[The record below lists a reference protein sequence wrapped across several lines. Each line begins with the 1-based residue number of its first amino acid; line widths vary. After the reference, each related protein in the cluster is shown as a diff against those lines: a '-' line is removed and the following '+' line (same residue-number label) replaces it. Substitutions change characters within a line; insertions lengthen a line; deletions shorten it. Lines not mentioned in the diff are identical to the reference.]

1 MKENGIRAEEGDVTD
16 MSVISLKYDN
26 IKHYNQ
32 VHSKQTTEKILTKQ
46 LHRDK

>member
-1 MKENGIRAEEGDVTD
+1 MRAEEGDVTD
-16 MSVISLKYDN
+16 RSVISLKYEN

-32 VHSKQTTEKILTKQ
+32 IHSKQTTENKILTKQ